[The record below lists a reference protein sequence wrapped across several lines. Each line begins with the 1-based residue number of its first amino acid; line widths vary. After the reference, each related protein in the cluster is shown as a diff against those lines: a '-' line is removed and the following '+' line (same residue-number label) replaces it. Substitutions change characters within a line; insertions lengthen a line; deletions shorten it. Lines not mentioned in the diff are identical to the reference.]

1 LKFVENF
8 CLLRLFPIFLI
19 ENMVFTVNGGWSLFK
34 EWTDWGE
41 CTVTCGG
48 GLKSRNR
55 TRSCTNPIPK
65 YRGLE
70 CEGNSSEEEFEIC
83 NTDNC
88 PSMLCLNGICNP
100 QNYIGMGYLNGI
112 CKGHTCSILLCLNR
126 ICKEITCPV
135 VLCLNGICIRHCDI
149 CMFYLKGIIKEHNC
163 IRTFYLNE
171 ICKGDNCPSMLCLNE
186 ICKGDNCPSMICL
199 NGIFIRNGDISTFY
213 FVEISKEHTCLSI
226 LYWFEIYY
234 TSRHICPKMLD
245 LNTTEN
251 AINHYKQI
259 ILL

>member
-1 LKFVENF
+1 
-8 CLLRLFPIFLI
+8 
-19 ENMVFTVNGGWSLFK
+19 MVFTVNGGWSLFK

-65 YRGLE
+65 YRGME

-88 PSMLCLNGICNP
+88 PSML
-100 QNYIGMGYLNGI
+100 
-112 CKGHTCSILLCLNR
+112 
-126 ICKEITCPV
+126 
-135 VLCLNGICIRHCDI
+135 
-149 CMFYLKGIIKEHNC
+149 
-163 IRTFYLNE
+163 
-171 ICKGDNCPSMLCLNE
+171 
-186 ICKGDNCPSMICL
+186 CL

-259 ILL
+259 FLL